1 MADTMLRMT
10 NPLVQK
16 LRRFTRLSS
25 SDEEA
30 LDAATRS
37 NVSSLGA
44 REDIIGEGDAPAHVN
59 LILSG
64 WACRY
69 KQLADGRRQITAF
82 FVPGDL
88 CDLRIF
94 ILKAMDHSIG
104 TLTPVTF
111 ARLSRDAIL
120 ELSDAHP
127 RLSRALWWSGL
138 VSEAIERE
146 WIVNL
151 GQRRATE
158 RCAHLMCELYLRLET
173 VGLVNGQAF
182 EWPLT
187 QTELGEAAGLSTVHI
202 NRTLQELRA
211 SQLIELRG
219 KTLRILDFE
228 RLKAAASFSSNY
240 LHLGHE
246 GQQFDAN
253 DF

>member
-1 MADTMLRMT
+1 MT
-10 NPLVQK
+10 EAINPLVKK

-30 LDAATRS
+30 LSALTRS
-37 NVSSLGA
+37 NVSSLEA
-44 REDIIGEGDAPAHVN
+44 RQDIVGEGDAPDHVN
-59 LILSG
+59 LVLSG

-138 VSEAIERE
+138 VSGAIERE

-151 GQRRATE
+151 GQRRAIE
-158 RCAHLMCELYLRLET
+158 RCAHLICELYLRLET
-173 VGLVNGQAF
+173 VGLVEDHTFG
-182 EWPLT
+182 WPLT
-187 QTELGEAAGLSTVHI
+187 QTELGEATGLSTVHI

-211 SQLIELRG
+211 NRLIELRG
-219 KTLRILDFE
+219 KTLTILDFE
-228 RLKAAASFSSNY
+228 RLKAAATFSSNY
-240 LHLGHE
+240 LHLEHE
-246 GQQFDAN
+246 GHQYDAN